1 MILTPGAVG
10 RLAAIVI
17 ATVVLQVSGV
27 QGVNVLGGNADLVP
41 LVVAAVAL
49 WGGCIPG
56 AAVGF
61 ACGLLVDLLLGQN
74 VGSSSLVLTAVG
86 FWVGRYGEVNEP
98 AHGLLPLPV
107 GAAATAGYLAGT
119 TIVSLMLAFDAS
131 VSALAFKGMFITVLL
146 NTLIA
151 LPVFALVR
159 RTIRPVLTRDPVE
172 RRRKRAKP
180 IEAGPIGL
188 RGLGI

>member
-41 LVVAAVAL
+41 LAVAAVAL

-61 ACGLLVDLLLGQN
+61 ACGLLVDLLLGQD

-119 TIVSLMLAFDAS
+119 TIVSLMLTFDAS

>member
-1 MILTPGAVG
+1 VIVTPGAVA
-10 RLAAIVI
+10 RLVLIVI
-17 ATVVLQVSGV
+17 FTVALQVSGV
-27 QGVNVLGGNADLVP
+27 QGVSILGGNADLIP

-56 AAVGF
+56 AAIGF
-61 ACGLLVDLLLGQN
+61 ACGLLLDLVLGQD
-74 VGSSSLVLTAVG
+74 VGSSSLVLTALG

-98 AHGLLPLPV
+98 ANALLPIPV
-107 GAAATAGYLAGT
+107 GAAATAGYLIGT
-119 TIVSLMLAFDAS
+119 TIVSLLLAFSAS
-131 VSALAFKGMFITVLL
+131 VSALAFESMFLTLFL

-159 RTIRPVLTRDPVE
+159 RIIRPVLKRDPLD

>member
-1 MILTPGAVG
+1 VILTPGAVG
-10 RLAAIVI
+10 RLTAIVI

-61 ACGLLVDLLLGQN
+61 ACGLLVDLLLGQD

-131 VSALAFKGMFITVLL
+131 VSVLAFKGMFITVLL

-159 RTIRPVLTRDPVE
+159 RIIRPVLTRDPVE